1 MVFPIG
7 MAVYQSLAAQDG
19 ERGRD
24 AELIGLG
31 VENCP
36 RRVG

>member
-24 AELIGLG
+24 AEL
-31 VENCP
+31 
-36 RRVG
+36 RVGC